1 MKFRGFVLFVL
12 LATVLLVAAYYPPKV
27 DNAQKEAILMQTI
40 LAGLKQ
46 LHYHP
51 IDLDDEFSS
60 DLYDMYLERLD
71 GGKRWLTQMDV
82 QELEQYKMQ
91 LDDEANTGSYEFL
104 TLAIDKKEKA
114 LAKTEKYFREI
125 LAEPFDFSSNEMV
138 ERDGDKKT
146 YAKNDEELYSY
157 WEKSLTYEVLSRFIE
172 KIEDQDKKIKE
183 RKDPNREVKED
194 EEELVIKTEG
204 ELEKEAREAVLK
216 TYSDWYDRLEKRK
229 RKDHLSD
236 YLKAFSNSFDPHT
249 EYFLPV
255 DKQTF
260 DMNMSGRLEGIGA
273 RLQETIEKGAKVVH
287 IVPGGPAWQG
297 KELTLNDH
305 IQKVAQGKD
314 GEWVDVTGWTINDI
328 VSKIRGKKGTT
339 VRLGLEKAEGGT
351 VEISIVRDEII
362 MDEGFVKSTII
373 DIPDVIDNVGYIHLP
388 RFYADFQKSDGRQCA
403 EDVEKELTKLKAEN
417 VNGVILDLRN
427 NGGGSL
433 RDVVDMSG
441 LFIEEGPI
449 VQVKSRDEAAEV
461 LSDRD
466 ARVQYD
472 GPLIV
477 MVNSFSASASE
488 ILAAA
493 LQDYGRAV
501 IVGSDATF
509 GKATV
514 QRFFNL
520 DRAIRGHS
528 DIKPLGQIK
537 LTMQKYYRV
546 NGGSVQLKGVQPDI
560 VLPEIY
566 DNIKTGEQ
574 EYETAMTWSEIQ
586 SVPHTQSVY
595 QLDNLSALKAASNSR
610 VNQNTTF
617 QMVKENAARLKRQR
631 DNSSYPLGKEAYLAF
646 KKKQKAEADK
656 YKDLF
661 DVKIEGLNIET
672 LAVDQSYINE
682 DDGRKARYEDFLE
695 GLSKDAYLEETLY
708 IMKDMIMAQQEVT
721 KR

>member
-40 LAGLKQ
+40 LAGLEQ

-51 IDLDDEFSS
+51 IDLDDEFSEN
-60 DLYDMYLERLD
+60 LYDMYLERLD

-91 LDDEANTGSYEFL
+91 LDDEANTGSYDFL

-125 LAEPFDFSSNEMV
+125 LAEPFDFSSDGMV
-138 ERDGDKKT
+138 ERDGDKKA

-157 WEKSLTYEVLSRFIE
+157 WEKSLKYEVLSRFVE

-183 RKDPNREVKED
+183 RKDPDREVKED
-194 EEELVIKTEG
+194 EEELVIKTEA

-297 KELTLNDH
+297 KELALNDH
-305 IQKVAQGKD
+305 IQKVAQGKE

-403 EDVEKELTKLKAEN
+403 EDVEKELSKLKAEN

-466 ARVQYD
+466 SRVQYD

-493 LQDYGRAV
+493 LQDYDRAV

-560 VLPEIY
+560 ILPEIC

-574 EYETAMTWSEIQ
+574 EYETAMTWSQIQ
-586 SVPHTQSVY
+586 SVPYTQSVY

-610 VNQNTTF
+610 VNQSTTF
-617 QMVKENAARLKRQR
+617 QMVKENAARLKKQR

-646 KKKQKAEADK
+646 KKQQKAEADK

-661 DVKIEGLNIET
+661 DVKIEGMSIKT
-672 LAVDQSYINE
+672 LAVDQAYINE
-682 DDGRKARYEDFLE
+682 DEGRKARYEDFLD

-708 IMKDMIMAQQEVT
+708 IMKDMIMSKQEVT